1 MDETVKSAI
10 VGEAIRGIFS
20 GVISKYEDNSNEGDN
35 IERLEMAQIK
45 MEAAIKTSNKW
56 QITDMPL
63 LRWQKKLKRASEEC
77 DDTLRKCKQR
87 ALEEKE
93 IEVQVKQ
100 SSFPRRVAHATKSF
114 IVSFIGHKN
123 DGCSSSGV
131 VRRFERIA
139 DSADSFLRFVQ
150 LGGRPRQYLF
160 FDPLIAHLFTGK
172 SLRYQTLHA
181 GSQYD
186 FKICPMSFEERGLE
200 AMLFFVYEDSKVPKN
215 SFRLGLM
222 LRLSESTDVMG
233 ITVKC
238 LQLVTPHFNS
248 TAEIVIREFTQLP
261 TQDFSWLP
269 PYDDY
274 GSMEMEYWDNVQ
286 TTMAQWFRPDPLC
299 CSEGYVPAYFQNQSV
314 KYSCSVTS
322 HYLNITSCRDHLV
335 PDYMAHLL
343 HWIISL
349 L

>member
-1 MDETVKSAI
+1 
-10 VGEAIRGIFS
+10 
-20 GVISKYEDNSNEGDN
+20 
-35 IERLEMAQIK
+35 MAQIK

-63 LRWQKKLKRASEEC
+63 LRQQKKLKRASEEC

-172 SLRYQTLHA
+172 SLRYQTLHD

-186 FKICPMSFEERGLE
+186 FKICPMSLEERGLE

-322 HYLNITSCRDHLV
+322 HYLNITSCRDHL
-335 PDYMAHLL
+335 L